1 MPEGDY
7 RYAVMDAP
15 AWIFPSARLDYAGM
29 GRNVMDAGW
38 GRAFSHAGGALFVSD
53 IPVDPNYG
61 TPLALDKAAD
71 LDRVG
76 HGEFVTYTLS
86 FTNNMHQALIGG
98 EILDRPAYGVNF
110 VPGTVTL
117 NGEPLDDPQEIG
129 NGDLRFDVGMLEPL
143 SSHELSYVMQF
154 SAAAREGRNENTAI
168 LSGRQAG
175 TGTLQQSQTA
185 RAMVRLDNSGGV
197 FARQGTVL
205 GAVFMD
211 CNGNGLRDR
220 VEDEPGIPGV
230 RIVTQ
235 EGLFVV
241 TDINGAYSLNGMRP
255 VTHAFLVQPETLPA
269 GTAVQVTRTNDL
281 RRGGSR
287 IVPLKK
293 GELRTENFAVAQCT
307 PEALEEVGKRRDHFA
322 GKRQTPA

>member
-1 MPEGDY
+1 M
-7 RYAVMDAP
+7 
-15 AWIFPSARLDYAGM
+15 
-29 GRNVMDAGW
+29 
-38 GRAFSHAGGALFVSD
+38 
-53 IPVDPNYG
+53 
-61 TPLALDKAAD
+61 
-71 LDRVG
+71 
-76 HGEFVTYTLS
+76 
-86 FTNNMHQALIGG
+86 
-98 EILDRPAYGVNF
+98 VNF

-143 SSHELSYVMQF
+143 TSHELSYVMQF
-154 SAAAREGRNENTAI
+154 SAAAREGRIENTAI

-175 TGTLQQSQTA
+175 TGALQQSQTA

-220 VEDEPGIPGV
+220 AKDEPGIPGV

-255 VTHAFLVQPETLPA
+255 VTHAFLVQPETLPLGCGA
-269 GTAVQVTRTNDL
+269 SDPHQRSAPRWVA
-281 RRGGSR
+281 RGATE
-287 IVPLKK
+287 K

-307 PEALEEVGKRRDHFA
+307 PEALKEVSKRRNHFA
-322 GKRQTPA
+322 GKRQTPGVNATDLPIDGQRSSTRSVRGEAGIATTTQLTPAWSPHKTKRPGSTPPLWLKPPVPRRSAKRSTA